1 MQEILQVHFDKEL
14 WGPEHK
20 GQFESGVPVEH
31 HDGPQ
36 EVLQPSL
43 PLPNCCSREW
53 IMIMI
58 LVVMMMTTTTMM
70 IINKTIAWFFGF
82 LDASYYISV
91 QFLSCRK
98 WDK

>member
-14 WGPEHK
+14 RGPEHK
-20 GQFESGVPVEH
+20 GQFESGFPVEH

-53 IMIMI
+53 KMDYDYDPCGDDDDDDDDDD
-58 LVVMMMTTTTMM
+58 
-70 IINKTIAWFFGF
+70 NW
-82 LDASYYISV
+82 
-91 QFLSCRK
+91 
-98 WDK
+98 